1 MIQAIIVDDEPGSVF
16 TLQKLIESYCPA
28 VQVAATANNIET
40 AATLIRHQLPD
51 LLFLDIEMPRGN
63 GFDLLEM
70 LRPVHFEV
78 VFVTAF
84 NEYSVKAFKYSALDY
99 LLKPISITDLQEAV
113 EKATRRVHEK
123 NVHLR
128 IENLLHNLSGK
139 NMMLQKITLPTQQ
152 GLLFVPVNNIIRCE
166 ASRNYTYI
174 FLNNGEK
181 VVVSRT
187 MKEYEELLP
196 VELFCR
202 VHHAHL
208 INLNYVKKY
217 HKGRGGYVEMD
228 DGASIE
234 VSVRKKEEFMAK
246 VARK

>member
-1 MIQAIIVDDEPGSVF
+1 MIRAIIVDDEPGSVF
-16 TLQKLIESYCPA
+16 TLQKLLESYCPGIM
-28 VQVAATANNIET
+28 VTATANDIEK
-40 AATLIRHQLPD
+40 AAELIRSQPPD

-63 GFDLLEM
+63 GFDLLEL

-84 NEYSVKAFKYSALDY
+84 NEYSIKAFKYSALDY
-99 LLKPISITDLQEAV
+99 LLKPLSISDLQEAT
-113 EKATRRVHEK
+113 EKAAKKIKEK

-128 IENLLHNLSGK
+128 IENLLNNLSGK
-139 NMMLQKITLPTQQ
+139 NSLLQKITLPTQE

-166 ASRNYTYI
+166 ASRNYTCIYI
-174 FLNNGEK
+174 NSGEK
-181 VVVSRT
+181 IIVSKT
-187 MKEYEELLP
+187 LKEYEELLP
-196 VELFCR
+196 GEIFCR

-217 HKGRGGYVEMD
+217 HKGRGGYIEMD

-234 VSVRKKEEFMAK
+234 VSVRKKEEFMTK
-246 VARK
+246 IARH